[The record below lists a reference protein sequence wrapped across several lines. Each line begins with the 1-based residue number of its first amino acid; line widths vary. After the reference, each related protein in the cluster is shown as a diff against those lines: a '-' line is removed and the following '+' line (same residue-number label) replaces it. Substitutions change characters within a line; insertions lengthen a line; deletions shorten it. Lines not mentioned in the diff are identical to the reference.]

1 MLNRSEKVKDKVE
14 IFTQNN
20 QRVIEVKEHPSEQ
33 VKLEI
38 SATLDKMKR
47 DYEKIVEEGR
57 LLRKRLLEVSEING
71 SMRNFFH
78 KLMQHIQ
85 EEVDTL
91 VPENKTIQDPIQ
103 TEEEDKRLQKLIAEE
118 RIIAKFYDRIFDHQ
132 TTLHVE
138 N

>member
-1 MLNRSEKVKDKVE
+1 MKNKVE
-14 IFTQNN
+14 FFTQNN

-33 VKLEI
+33 VKLEV

-47 DYEKIVEEGR
+47 DYERIVEEEK

-78 KLMQHIQ
+78 KLMQHLQ

-91 VPENKTIQDPIQ
+91 VPENKTIQDPAQ
-103 TEEEDKRLQKLIAEE
+103 TEEEAKKLQKLIAEE
-118 RIIAKFYDRIFDHQ
+118 RVIAKLYDRIFDQ
-132 TTLHVE
+132 PTALHVE

>member
-1 MLNRSEKVKDKVE
+1 MKDKVE

-20 QRVIEVKEHPSEQ
+20 QRVVEVKEHPSEQ
-33 VKLEI
+33 VKLEV

-47 DYEKIVEEGR
+47 DYDKIVEEGK
-57 LLRKRLLEVSEING
+57 LLRRRLLEVSEING

-78 KLMQHIQ
+78 KLMQHLQ

-91 VPENKTIQDPIQ
+91 VPENKTIQDPAQ
-103 TEEEDKRLQKLIAEE
+103 TEEEEKKLQKLIAEE
-118 RIIAKFYDRIFDHQ
+118 RVIAKLYDRIFDQ
-132 TTLHVE
+132 PTAMHVD